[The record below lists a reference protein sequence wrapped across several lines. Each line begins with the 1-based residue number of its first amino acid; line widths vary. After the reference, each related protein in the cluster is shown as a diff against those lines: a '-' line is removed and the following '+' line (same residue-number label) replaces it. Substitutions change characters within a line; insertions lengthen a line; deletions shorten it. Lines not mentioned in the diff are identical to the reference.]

1 MALDLFWKNV
11 NDQLDH
17 IERDK
22 PNTAQG
28 VFDIMNQ
35 YHAPVLGKAFFPGSG
50 GDRDLASSLRKAGWV
65 MEQYEAHYYYAMCHP
80 DTNEVIT
87 YIEGDVVEGNQI
99 IN

>member
-1 MALDLFWKNV
+1 MALDMFWKNV
-11 NDQLDH
+11 DDQLNH

-35 YHAPVLGKAFFPGSG
+35 YASPSAGKAFFPGSG
-50 GDRDLASSLRKAGWV
+50 GDRELADSLRAAGWK
-65 MEQYEAHYYYAMCHP
+65 MLQYEAAYYYAMQHP
-80 DTNEVIT
+80 ATGEIIT
-87 YIEGDVVEGNQI
+87 YIEGDVDKGNQI

>member
-11 NDQLDH
+11 DDQLDH

-22 PNTAQG
+22 PSTAQG

-35 YHAPVLGKAFFPGSG
+35 YHAPSSGKAFFPGSG
-50 GDRDLASSLRKAGWV
+50 GDRDLEAALSTAGWV
-65 MEQYEAHYYYAMCHP
+65 MEQYEAHYYYAMRHP
-80 DTNEVIT
+80 DTDEVIT